1 MRLLICAGMT
11 GGGVYPA
18 IAVLQ
23 ALKDKTDEVLW
34 VGSRSG
40 MEETLLKQYDLSFE
54 AVSAAGLH
62 GVSLRSLP
70 GNLDQLA
77 RGLREARAIIN
88 RFKPQVLFL
97 TGGYLGVPVAFAGRK
112 IPSVVFIPDIE
123 PGLALKAILRF
134 TENVAVSTNKSLEFL
149 KNMKVKV
156 TGYPIREELIRWDRT
171 SGRKYFGIPEK
182 EQVLLVFG
190 GSKGALSINQALF
203 HSLGSLLNDM
213 HVIHISGKDNWEDAQ
228 LVKDSLDTSLK
239 EKYHAYPF
247 LHEEMGAA
255 FAAADLAVCRAGSST
270 LGELPYFGLP
280 AILVPYPY
288 AWRYQR
294 QNAEYLQ
301 SNGSALTLE
310 DGDLKNQLEN
320 KVRSLMN
327 NREQLTVMRKAMKA
341 LSIPD
346 SAQQIADMIIETGKA
361 SVSKEESNG

>member
-1 MRLLICAGMT
+1 MT

-40 MEETLLKQYDLSFE
+40 MEKTLLKQYDLSFE

-62 GVSLRSLP
+62 AVSLRSLP
-70 GNLDQLA
+70 GNLSQLA
-77 RGLREARAIIN
+77 RGLREARIIIK
-88 RFKPQVLFL
+88 RFKPHVLFL

-123 PGLALKAILRF
+123 PGLALKVILRF
-134 TENVAVSTNKSLEFL
+134 AESAAVSTNKSLPFL
-149 KNMKVKV
+149 KNMRVKV
-156 TGYPIREELIRWDRT
+156 TGYPIREELKRWDRT
-171 SGRKYFGIPEK
+171 SGRKYFGIPDK
-182 EQVLLVFG
+182 DQALLVFG

-203 HSLGSLLNDM
+203 SLLNALLNDM
-213 HVIHISGKDNWEDAQ
+213 HIIHISGQDNWKDA
-228 LVKDSLDTSLK
+228 LTIKVSLDTSLK

-255 FAAADLAVCRAGSST
+255 FAAADLAICRAGGSM
-270 LGELPYFGLP
+270 LGELPFFGLA

-294 QNAEYLQ
+294 QNAEYL
-301 SNGSALTLE
+301 SENGGAVILE
-310 DGDLKNQLEN
+310 DGNLKNQLEAE
-320 KVRSLMN
+320 VRSLMN
-327 NREQLTVMRKAMKA
+327 NHERLTVMRKAMKS

-346 SAQQIADMIIETGKA
+346 SAQQIADMIIETEKT
-361 SVSKEESNG
+361 SVSKEESYG